1 VSDELE
7 ISRLRSELRELGST
21 VALLRQAGLDSAA
34 TQLLLSRKRAA
45 LEDLTTRR
53 RPDVSRTL

>member
-7 ISRLRSELRELGST
+7 ILRLRGELRELGST
-21 VALLRQAGLDSAA
+21 VTLLRQAGLDIAA

-45 LEDLTTRR
+45 LEDLMTGRK
-53 RPDVSRTL
+53 PDVSRTT